1 MASTIQVDNIKDIG
15 GNTMISSN
23 GSGTFT
29 NNLPANL
36 TGATGTLAIA
46 NGGTGNALGGGKI
59 LQAVSQTHTSAT
71 HTSSTSYV
79 DTGMTV
85 AITPSATSSKIFVI
99 ANVLGISSEA
109 GTDSA
114 VSMQVLR
121 DSTKVAE
128 TINVGLGDTAQEN
141 QGITLQ
147 ALDSPS
153 STSALTYKVQFK
165 NRVAASVSINTST
178 DYSTITAFE
187 VAG

>member
-1 MASTIQVDNIKDIG
+1 MTLTTI
-15 GNTMISSN
+15 
-23 GSGTFT
+23 
-29 NNLPANL
+29 NLAALGDTINL
-36 TGATGTLAIA
+36 TTEVTGTLPAA
-46 NGGTGNALGGGKI
+46 NGGSGRTAVTGNV
-59 LQAVSQTHTSAT
+59 LQTVSQTYTSAAS
-71 HTSSTSYV
+71 TSSTSYV
-79 DTGMTV
+79 DTGITV
-85 AITPSATSSKIFVI
+85 AITPSATSSKVFVI

-128 TINVGLGDTAQEN
+128 TVNVGLGDTAQEN

-178 DYSTITAFE
+178 DYATITAFE
-187 VAG
+187 IAG

>member
-1 MASTIQVDNIKDIG
+1 MTLTTI
-15 GNTMISSN
+15 
-23 GSGTFT
+23 
-29 NNLPANL
+29 NLAALGDTINL
-36 TGATGTLAIA
+36 TTEVTGTLPAA
-46 NGGTGNALGGGKI
+46 NGGSGRTAVTGNV
-59 LQAVSQTHTSAT
+59 LQTVSQTYTSAAS
-71 HTSSTSYV
+71 TSSTSYV
-79 DTGMTV
+79 DTGITV
-85 AITPSATSSKIFVI
+85 AITPSATSSKVFVI

-187 VAG
+187 IAG

>member
-1 MASTIQVDNIKDIG
+1 MTLTTI
-15 GNTMISSN
+15 
-23 GSGTFT
+23 
-29 NNLPANL
+29 NLAALGDTINL
-36 TGATGTLAIA
+36 TTEVTGTLPAA
-46 NGGTGNALGGGKI
+46 NGGSGRTAVTGNV
-59 LQAVSQTHTSAT
+59 LQTVSQTYTSAAS
-71 HTSSTSYV
+71 TSSTSYV
-79 DTGMTV
+79 DTGITV
-85 AITPSATSSKIFVI
+85 AITPSATSSKVFVI

>member
-1 MASTIQVDNIKDIG
+1 MTLTTI
-15 GNTMISSN
+15 
-23 GSGTFT
+23 
-29 NNLPANL
+29 NLAALGDTINL
-36 TGATGTLAIA
+36 TTEVTGTLPAA
-46 NGGTGNALGGGKI
+46 NGGSGRTAVTGNV
-59 LQAVSQTHTSAT
+59 LQTVSQTYTSAAS
-71 HTSSTSYV
+71 TSSTSYV
-79 DTGMTV
+79 DTGITV
-85 AITPSATSSKIFVI
+85 AITPSATSSKVFVI

-128 TINVGLGDTAQEN
+128 TVNVGLGDTAQEN

-187 VAG
+187 IAGA